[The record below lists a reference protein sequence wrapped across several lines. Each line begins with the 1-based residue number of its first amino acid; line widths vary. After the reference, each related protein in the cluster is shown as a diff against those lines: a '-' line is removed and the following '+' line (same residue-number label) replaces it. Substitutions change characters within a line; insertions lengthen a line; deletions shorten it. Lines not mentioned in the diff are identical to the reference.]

1 MGREALHESGLR
13 GCRYQH
19 SIDFDPGPQ
28 CFGQQLRGFRKCES
42 VSRGKAA
49 PGCLP
54 DPLDKWIA
62 AAGDGISELWHAFGR
77 CARSEGAAQASRDGH
92 APAGRR
98 CVPYIGIPYEAVPFC
113 ERIPVECD
121 RPAPET
127 VRRAAAAIRRG
138 ALVAAP
144 TDTLYGLLADA
155 LNPQAVSKLF
165 RAKGRPESKPILLLI
180 DSFEALPCL
189 VGTLP
194 AAFAPLAQR
203 FWPGPLTLV
212 LPADARVPEAVTA
225 GTGTVAVRLPSSSL
239 VRDLARRAKCP
250 LTGTSANRSG
260 RIGARSGREVARQL
274 GSRVRLVLDAGPV
287 SRPEPSTI
295 LDLCSDEPRI
305 LRPGRIRLP
314 EIQRALGSGLRA
326 RA

>member
-1 MGREALHESGLR
+1 M
-13 GCRYQH
+13 
-19 SIDFDPGPQ
+19 
-28 CFGQQLRGFRKCES
+28 
-42 VSRGKAA
+42 
-49 PGCLP
+49 
-54 DPLDKWIA
+54 
-62 AAGDGISELWHAFGR
+62 
-77 CARSEGAAQASRDGH
+77 
-92 APAGRR
+92 
-98 CVPYIGIPYEAVPFC
+98 PFC

-121 RPAPET
+121 RPAPDS

-155 LNPQAVSKLF
+155 SNPQAVSKLF
-165 RAKGRPESKPILLLI
+165 RAKGRPESKPVLLLI
-180 DSFEALPCL
+180 DSLDMLPRL
-189 VGTLP
+189 VDRLP
-194 AAFAPLAQR
+194 AAFAPLAER

-212 LPADARVPEAVTA
+212 LPAAARVPEAVSA
-225 GTGTVAVRLPSSSL
+225 GTRTVAVRLPRSSL

-260 RIGARSGREVARQL
+260 KVGARSGREVIRQL

-287 SRPEPSTI
+287 ARPEPSTI

-314 EIQRALGSGLRA
+314 EIRRALGGRMQV
-326 RA
+326 RE